1 MTYLKP
7 ALVLVAAM
15 SLSACM
21 PGGTVTTVSTPSTEP
36 VVVVDAP
43 PMAPAVPDATS
54 GVEGADTMN
63 GEWNLVASQCG
74 DATSEGR
81 MVIAGNK
88 FTFPTT
94 ECTATAAEVQSNF
107 TSVTL
112 GCSAAEN
119 RQLNMSLRPGRLR
132 VTEGATTL
140 TYFKCS

>member
-7 ALVLVAAM
+7 ALALAAAM
-15 SLSACM
+15 SLTACM
-21 PGGTVTTVSTPSTEP
+21 PGATTTTISTPGEEP
-36 VVVVDAP
+36 VVVVDGPAI
-43 PMAPAVPDATS
+43 APAAPDATS

-63 GEWNLVASQCG
+63 GTWNLVASQCG
-74 DATSEGR
+74 DPTSEGR

-94 ECTATAAEVQSNF
+94 ECTATAAEVQTNY

-112 GCSAAEN
+112 GCAAAEN
-119 RQLNMSLRPGRLR
+119 RQLNVSLRPGRMR

-140 TYFKCS
+140 TYYQCS